1 MIWLVKS
8 SNLLTKRKQNNN
20 IINRK
25 EKERMEIIAITF
37 GVFGVGF
44 WLGVLVQRLAF
55 KDNSK
60 SYSANQEKIKE
71 RKK

>member
-55 KDNSK
+55 
-60 SYSANQEKIKE
+60 
-71 RKK
+71 